1 MDALRLMHSTTI
13 GTVPYIGTLTGVIG
27 TMASLGAGS
36 GVSDGGEIN
45 GGKGD
50 QGRGKRP
57 TSFGLAADQARK
69 LM

>member
-1 MDALRLMHSTTI
+1 MHSTTI

-50 QGRGKRP
+50 QCKGGAINVSSS
-57 TSFGLAADQARK
+57 SFTFP
-69 LM
+69 